1 MAVIRLQ
8 TNDFEKDRSTSPNF
22 KCRKMCVFIVTK
34 ETFEDKSWKMG
45 LKICLEI
52 MGYSITYES
61 AHDEELDRST
71 LS

>member
-1 MAVIRLQ
+1 
-8 TNDFEKDRSTSPNF
+8 
-22 KCRKMCVFIVTK
+22 MCVFIVTK